1 MKDKNRVISTAALL
15 FSIVFTYILFRIL
28 QPNRF
33 GSLESMLMVLKQSL
47 IPAVG
52 ACGCFFAYIVGL
64 FDMSMGANI
73 ILSGLVG
80 CMLSIRFGYIGLFAG
95 SMATGLMVGV
105 VNALVTQKLR
115 IPSVV
120 ATVGTLILYESF
132 SYYITIV
139 AGGTNSLTLDHS
151 LRAFGAYPWNLL
163 LCSICFAAVYVLYKY
178 SKLGVYCNAIGTNRK
193 IAEEYGIDVDKWV
206 FIASAVGGLFIGIMG
221 MMSISYGS
229 TFTPALNM
237 ESFKR
242 GFSSMMGSFIGV
254 AMKKYMNPVIAIIL
268 GEFLM
273 YLLMNGLITCGVD
286 SSLQDFVQGVVLI
299 LVVCVTMKTSKY
311 EEVA

>member
-95 SMATGLMVGV
+95 SMATGLMVGTLPLLPV
-105 VNALVTQKLR
+105 AQTHSLLTIHSEHSGHIRGIFCCAAFALRLFISCTSIPNLVFTAMPSERIEKLR
-115 IPSVV
+115 RS
-120 ATVGTLILYESF
+120 TV
-132 SYYITIV
+132 
-139 AGGTNSLTLDHS
+139 
-151 LRAFGAYPWNLL
+151 
-163 LCSICFAAVYVLYKY
+163 
-178 SKLGVYCNAIGTNRK
+178 
-193 IAEEYGIDVDKWV
+193 
-206 FIASAVGGLFIGIMG
+206 
-221 MMSISYGS
+221 
-229 TFTPALNM
+229 
-237 ESFKR
+237 
-242 GFSSMMGSFIGV
+242 
-254 AMKKYMNPVIAIIL
+254 
-268 GEFLM
+268 
-273 YLLMNGLITCGVD
+273 
-286 SSLQDFVQGVVLI
+286 
-299 LVVCVTMKTSKY
+299 
-311 EEVA
+311 